1 MSTRVIKVRVGG
13 DENSEGVEGSIHFFS
28 MRLGGRAAARVKLD
42 ESLMTALSS
51 KGTGDDDG
59 VGGTEGAQPG
69 PSPTELSFAG
79 DDELEALS
87 RAEAWVRRQFEVVE
101 VQNTRRK
108 KRDSEQ

>member
-1 MSTRVIKVRVGG
+1 
-13 DENSEGVEGSIHFFS
+13 

-42 ESLMTALSS
+42 ESLMTALSAN
-51 KGTGDDDG
+51 GAE
-59 VGGTEGAQPG
+59 GTEGAEIG

-108 KRDSEQ
+108 KRDAPQ